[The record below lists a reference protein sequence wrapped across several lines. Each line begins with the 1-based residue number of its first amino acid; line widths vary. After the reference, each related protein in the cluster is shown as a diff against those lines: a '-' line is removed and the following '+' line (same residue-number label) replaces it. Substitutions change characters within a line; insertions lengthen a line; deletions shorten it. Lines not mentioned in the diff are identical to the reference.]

1 MNFDFE
7 NFIGKFKYDPNSV
20 KKNYDGKTDIY
31 LAKVSYRYAYVK
43 RILAVLIVILVIAF
57 VLSGNISYRRFYYL
71 SKDIKLASD
80 YVNSVHDTITY
91 NVGNSQSFVDYRSG
105 IAVASR
111 EKLSIFSSGGRE
123 IFSSNHSF
131 GNPTLEA
138 SNKYILLYDV
148 GGKQYALYNSFSK
161 VNEGVLDYSIYG
173 ACISESGTFALI
185 TKTDKYDSVVKVY
198 LQKGTEYTYNFA
210 GGRVCSVSLS
220 KNGHNLAVLLMFAD
234 SDDIRT
240 EIRLYKVGESD
251 YAKKDITFEGVP
263 YEVKILNSGNI
274 VAVGNGGV
282 NAFNSS
288 LSMVGEYLCD
298 EEIYAYAFGK
308 DNVAVA
314 HLSDEAGKTNVA
326 ILNKR
331 GKAEKTFE
339 YSERIIDVA
348 MYNGYLFA
356 QKIGGFE
363 RTNISLGVTE
373 RVDMLATG
381 FEMIASDKNVLIV
394 CNDSYAKFLN
404 FGR

>member
-1 MNFDFE
+1 
-7 NFIGKFKYDPNSV
+7 
-20 KKNYDGKTDIY
+20 
-31 LAKVSYRYAYVK
+31 
-43 RILAVLIVILVIAF
+43 
-57 VLSGNISYRRFYYL
+57 
-71 SKDIKLASD
+71 
-80 YVNSVHDTITY
+80 
-91 NVGNSQSFVDYRSG
+91 
-105 IAVASR
+105 
-111 EKLSIFSSGGRE
+111 
-123 IFSSNHSF
+123 
-131 GNPTLEA
+131 
-138 SNKYILLYDV
+138 
-148 GGKQYALYNSFSK
+148 
-161 VNEGVLDYSIYG
+161 
-173 ACISESGTFALI
+173 
-185 TKTDKYDSVVKVY
+185 
-198 LQKGTEYTYNFA
+198 
-210 GGRVCSVSLS
+210 
-220 KNGHNLAVLLMFAD
+220 MFAD

-288 LSMVGEYLCD
+288 LSLVGEYLCD

-348 MYNGYLFA
+348 MYNGYLFT